1 MSPDEFFPADY
12 RSARKAFIAACRGAG
27 IDVVS
32 RVHPSAQGPDGKPL
46 FLDAAAIG
54 PREAKKALLLISGT
68 HGVEG
73 HFGSG
78 AQAGLLREG
87 LTPPPGARIVLIH
100 ALNPFGFAWSR
111 RVNEDNVDLNRNF
124 VDHAHPPA
132 HAAYDSLKDAIA
144 PRNITPRA
152 MRAADAVLAA
162 YTQRH
167 GVLALQDALTRGQYR
182 HPQGLFFGGM
192 HESWSSQM
200 LRAVLREDL
209 ARVKTLIVVDF
220 HTGLGRSGA
229 AEMSIDDPPGSPAF
243 ARSRAI
249 WGEAALSSATG
260 QSLSAALTGTI
271 GQGLRGWLGNVE
283 LTSAV
288 LEVGTRPVPQVL
300 RALRRDNWLH
310 NFADARQ
317 AAARGPAIAREM
329 RAAFYCD
336 RPAWKR
342 AVWAHAR
349 RAVAAGLA
357 ALA

>member
-1 MSPDEFFPADY
+1 MPPDFPETY
-12 RSARKAFIAACRGAG
+12 RAARKGFIAACRKAG

-32 RVHPSAQGPDGKPL
+32 RVHPGAQGPDGKPL

-54 PREAKKALLLISGT
+54 PRTAQKALLLISGT

-78 AQAGLLREG
+78 VQAGLLREG
-87 LTPPPGARIVLIH
+87 LTPPPGARIVLVH

-111 RVNEDNVDLNRNF
+111 RVNEDNVDINRNF
-124 VDHAHPPA
+124 IDHAHPPA
-132 HAAYDSLKDAIA
+132 NKAYDRLKDAIA
-144 PRNITPRA
+144 PRDISPRA
-152 MRAADAVLAA
+152 MRASDAQLNA
-162 YTQRH
+162 YAQRH
-167 GVLALQDALTRGQYR
+167 GALAFQDALTRGQYR
-182 HPQGLFFGGM
+182 HPQGLFFGGLR
-192 HESWSSQM
+192 ETWSSQM

-209 ARVKTLIVVDF
+209 ARVKKVVVVDF

-243 ARSRAI
+243 ARSQDI
-249 WGEAALSSATG
+249 WGAAALSSATG

-271 GQGLRGWLGNVE
+271 GQGLRGWLGEVE

-310 NFADARQ
+310 NFADANQ

-336 RPAWKR
+336 RPIWKR
-342 AVWAHAR
+342 AVWGHAK
-349 RAVAAGLA
+349 RAVTAVLA